1 MSELEL
7 LPLNHPMMKVPPD
20 EFDFEKEDA
29 KELADLIWK
38 RQRELGGAGLSANQ
52 VGRNA
57 KMFTMGVDR
66 GEDYNYKRVLFN
78 PELTAYSEET
88 DVMEEGCLSAP
99 GITLMVRRPI
109 KCTMSYKNE
118 DNEMV
123 LEEFDGLWARVAL
136 HEYDHMQGRVFTEL
150 VSKFRLKRAKE
161 KGEKMMKQMKKRQE
175 ANQA

>member
-78 PELTAYSEET
+78 PGTENHRFNKLLDEKNIYWENACSLAL
-88 DVMEEGCLSAP
+88 LS
-99 GITLMVRRPI
+99 T
-109 KCTMSYKNE
+109 
-118 DNEMV
+118 
-123 LEEFDGLWARVAL
+123 
-136 HEYDHMQGRVFTEL
+136 
-150 VSKFRLKRAKE
+150 
-161 KGEKMMKQMKKRQE
+161 
-175 ANQA
+175 NQY

>member
-7 LPLNHPMMKVPPD
+7 LPLNHPMMKVPPS

-29 KELADLIWK
+29 KELDELICNK
-38 RQRELGGAGLSANQ
+38 QKELGGVGLSANQ

-57 KMFTMGVDR
+57 RMFTMGVDR
-66 GEDYNYKRVLFN
+66 GPDYNFKRVLFN

-88 DVMEEGCLSAP
+88 DSMEEGCLSAP

-118 DNEMV
+118 ENEIV
-123 LEEFDGLWARVAL
+123 IEEFEGIWARVAL
-136 HEYDHMQGRVFTEL
+136 HEYDHMLGQNFTQRVSRVKL
-150 VSKFRLKRAKE
+150 DRAIKKAKKFHKKLKRAIENNK
-161 KGEKMMKQMKKRQE
+161 
-175 ANQA
+175 